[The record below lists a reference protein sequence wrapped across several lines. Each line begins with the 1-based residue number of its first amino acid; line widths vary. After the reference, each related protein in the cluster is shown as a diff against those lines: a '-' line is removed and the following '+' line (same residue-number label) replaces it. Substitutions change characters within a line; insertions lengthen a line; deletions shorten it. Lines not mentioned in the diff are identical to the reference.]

1 MEPLLLIVVL
11 AVLIGCGATYLSL
24 RRIRR
29 INNIQPL
36 LGVVAPQEPQNAP
49 QSIKTNRK
57 VK

>member
-1 MEPLLLIVVL
+1 MESLVALVAL
-11 AVLIGCGATYLSL
+11 AVVIGCGATYLSL

>member
-1 MEPLLLIVVL
+1 MESLIALVALAIVV
-11 AVLIGCGATYLSL
+11 GCGAAYLSL

-29 INNIQPL
+29 INSIQPL

>member
-1 MEPLLLIVVL
+1 MESLIALVALAIVV
-11 AVLIGCGATYLSL
+11 GCGAAYLSL

-29 INNIQPL
+29 ISSIQPL

>member
-36 LGVVAPQEPQNAP
+36 LGVVAPQEP
-49 QSIKTNRK
+49 
-57 VK
+57 